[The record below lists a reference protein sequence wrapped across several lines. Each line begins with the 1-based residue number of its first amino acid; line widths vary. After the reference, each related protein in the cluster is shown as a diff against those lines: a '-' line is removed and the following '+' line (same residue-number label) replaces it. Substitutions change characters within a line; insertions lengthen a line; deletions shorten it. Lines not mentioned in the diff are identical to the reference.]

1 MRYRKFKASEIQGL
15 YVLDSTV
22 MSEGDILAMARQLS
36 RDRLAKGRF
45 LVTPER
51 TKDYLQN
58 LMQDYEHEVFAM
70 VLLDSMQRIIGFHEL
85 FRGTIN
91 TSAVYPREVVKLALA
106 NNAVAAIFAHNHPS
120 GVSAPS
126 PADIETTQRLKS
138 ALALVD
144 IRVLD
149 HIVVGRYG
157 STSLAEIGRM

>member
-138 ALALVD
+138 ALALVE